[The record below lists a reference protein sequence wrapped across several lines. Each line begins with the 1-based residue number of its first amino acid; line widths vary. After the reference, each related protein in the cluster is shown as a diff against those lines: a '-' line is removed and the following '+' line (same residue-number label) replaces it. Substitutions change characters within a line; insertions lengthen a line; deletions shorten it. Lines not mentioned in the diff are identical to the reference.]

1 MHVEPLRDMATADA
15 PSQAVQLRKDSEP
28 AATSQLTLLTL
39 ALLMSSLSSAH
50 TIKPFAAT
58 GFSEPRQQGGRRAGS
73 KWKCA

>member
-1 MHVEPLRDMATADA
+1 MHVEPLRDKATADA

-39 ALLMSSLSSAH
+39 ALLSSLSSAH